1 MNYMTQP
8 GSRDIVGVKELFL
21 QGRAHFKMATAVS
34 SFILSYGLYEKSFR
48 QTTLNGQLV
57 SQLQFSFAP
66 VDGRRTPSFMAWVP
80 PRRKAN

>member
-1 MNYMTQP
+1 
-8 GSRDIVGVKELFL
+8 
-21 QGRAHFKMATAVS
+21 MATAVS

-66 VDGRRTPSFMAWVP
+66 VDGRRTPSFMAWKEEKLIRGKLHTDRVS
-80 PRRKAN
+80 PRPS